1 MGTDSQNSHN
11 LGIFEN
17 ELGEGGLT
25 DAKFLQTFLLF
36 SIVSHK
42 QVMSFCF
49 ESYTLENYC

>member
-1 MGTDSQNSHN
+1 MGTDSKNSHN

-17 ELGEGGLT
+17 ELGGLT
-25 DAKFLQTFLLF
+25 NAKFLQTFLLF